1 VPPPE
6 PTLTPEVRDW
16 LVELFHQTVEAAYNV
31 AYRIVW
37 NHADALDVVQNAF
50 VGAAR
55 HHSQLR
61 DPSKARSWLLG
72 IAYREALQVLRGR
85 RDVPTDPV
93 DLAQLATADGDP
105 LDGVVRAELAVLL
118 ADAIRRLPDALRL
131 AFVLRDVEELPMLEV
146 AQVLNIG
153 PSAAKMRVARA
164 REQLRVE
171 LTGRI

>member
-1 VPPPE
+1 MLLPE
-6 PTLTPEVRDW
+6 QKLTPSVRQW
-16 LVELFHQTVEAAYNV
+16 LVDLFGQTVEGAYNV

-50 VGAAR
+50 VNAAR
-55 HHSQLR
+55 HHGQLR

-72 IAYREALQVLRGR
+72 IAYREALMVLRAR

-93 DLAQLATADGDP
+93 DLQQHATADGDP
-105 LDGVVRAELAVLL
+105 LDDVVRAELSELL
-118 ADAIRRLPDALRL
+118 AGAIRRLPESLRV

-146 AQVLNIG
+146 AHVLDIG

-171 LTGRI
+171 LVGRI